1 MTTTTKNACEP
12 DAAAPAQGTAVIIGA
27 SGGIG
32 AALVAALL
40 EQGNY
45 QQVICCGRSTAI
57 RLDLCDE
64 ASIAGAA
71 EQLRATV
78 GSLSLIIN
86 ATGVLSAQDCVV
98 EKSWR
103 QIDAQSMARVF
114 AINTIGPA
122 LLIKDCAPLLSKTTV
137 SKMIFLSARVGSIG
151 DNQLGGWYS
160 YRASKAAL
168 NQLVHTAA
176 IELKRSHPQAICIA
190 LHPGTVDTGLTK
202 PFVRAVQQPQTP
214 ALAAERMLAVIAGL
228 QEQQSGGFFDH
239 LGHPVAW

>member
-1 MTTTTKNACEP
+1 MTTTASSASAP
-12 DAAAPAQGTAVIIGA
+12 DIPAPGTALIIGA

-32 AALVAALL
+32 AALASALH
-40 EQGNY
+40 EQGKY
-45 QQVICCGRSTAI
+45 VQVICCGRSSPI

-64 ASIAGAA
+64 ASIADTA
-71 EQLRATV
+71 EQLRTTV
-78 GSLSLIIN
+78 GTLSLVIN

-103 QIDAQSMARVF
+103 QIDAVSMARVF

-122 LLIKDCAPLLSKTTV
+122 LLIKHFAPLLSKATV

-168 NQLVHTAA
+168 NQLVRTAA
-176 IELKRSHPQAICIA
+176 IELKRSHPEAICIA

-202 PFVRAVQQPQTP
+202 PFVKAAKQPQTP
-214 ALAAERMLAVIAGL
+214 ALAAQRLLAVIDGL
-228 QEQQSGGFFDH
+228 QAEQSGGFFDH
-239 LGHPVAW
+239 LGTPVMW